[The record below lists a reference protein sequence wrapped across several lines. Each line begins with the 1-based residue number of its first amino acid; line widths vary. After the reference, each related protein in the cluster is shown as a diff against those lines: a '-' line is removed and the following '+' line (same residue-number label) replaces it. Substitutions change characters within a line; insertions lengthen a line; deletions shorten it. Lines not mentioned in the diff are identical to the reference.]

1 MIFYI
6 LINPSLYFDTGSAE
20 ISFQRSLECSNI
32 SKFFPFD
39 VSLLYIFFL
48 KIFISRSICYYAI
61 SKKREAFLI
70 VKVFKVN
77 DQLQKINNFN
87 IPLSASNNKKRL
99 TSQKFPINFPSIIRI
114 NAC

>member
-20 ISFQRSLECSNI
+20 ISFQRSLEYSNI

-61 SKKREAFLI
+61 SKKGRSILNCESFQSKLL
-70 VKVFKVN
+70 VTK
-77 DQLQKINNFN
+77 
-87 IPLSASNNKKRL
+87 NK
-99 TSQKFPINFPSIIRI
+99 
-114 NAC
+114 